1 MRHFASL
8 LFGILIVALGAD
20 VVTAASVY
28 RWRDASGGLH
38 FSNRSD
44 AVPQSAATIELAPL
58 SVLPV
63 PVRARAGMITPVM
76 APGAP
81 IRLATPCDV
90 GDPEPLASV
99 VGAHLDAKQHEDLTV
114 VVAGMP
120 IAHGRDAVVTLKGPD
135 PIADPA
141 APVDQG
147 AIAYP
152 AGAPCPALP
161 PLTRY
166 AIASGR
172 RAPSRGACDDFQR
185 AFAEV
190 GVAVSRD
197 EGVARSF
204 RAVAEHFVAVAA
216 NGYGAGQGAG
226 RVEIA
231 PWIVDAHVAQTHELG
246 EEAGEFVD
254 ELTVALEEIDGAAR
268 ARGCW

>member
-1 MRHFASL
+1 MHHFASL
-8 LFGILIVALGAD
+8 LLGILIVALGAD
-20 VVTAASVY
+20 VATAASVY
-28 RWRDASGGLH
+28 RWRDASGGWH

-44 AVPQSAATIELAPL
+44 AVPQAAATVELAPL
-58 SVLPV
+58 SVLTV
-63 PVRARAGMITPVM
+63 PPARAHTVAVAPVM
-76 APGAP
+76 APA
-81 IRLATPCDV
+81 RFVTPCDV
-90 GDPEPLASV
+90 GDPGPLASAV
-99 VGAHLDAKQHEDLTV
+99 DSYLDAKDHEDLTV
-114 VVAGMP
+114 IVGGRPVSLS
-120 IAHGRDAVVTLKGPD
+120 RDAVVELKGPD
-135 PIADPA
+135 AVADPT

-152 AGAPCPALP
+152 AGASCPSLP

-172 RAPSRGACDDFQR
+172 RGVSRGACDDFQR

-197 EGVARSF
+197 QGVARSF

-216 NGYGAGQGAG
+216 DGYGAGQGSG

-231 PWIVDAHVAQTHELG
+231 PWIVDAHVAQTQELG
-246 EEAGEFVD
+246 AEAGDFVD